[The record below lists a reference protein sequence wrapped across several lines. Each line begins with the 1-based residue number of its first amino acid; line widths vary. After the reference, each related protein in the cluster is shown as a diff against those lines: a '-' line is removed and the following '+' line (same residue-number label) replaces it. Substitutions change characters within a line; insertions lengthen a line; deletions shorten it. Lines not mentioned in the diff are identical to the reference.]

1 MYEGFLDKYGGD
13 EEEATRAL
21 LSKKEKQLEDIMF
34 LGSPQL
40 SKVIRKNT
48 RGPMDGF
55 VVRKK

>member
-1 MYEGFLDKYGGD
+1 MYEGLLEKYGGD

-21 LSKKEKQLEDIMF
+21 LDKKERQLESIMF

-40 SKVIRKNT
+40 NKVLKKNT

-55 VVRKK
+55 VTRW

>member
-1 MYEGFLDKYGGD
+1 MYEGFLEKYKGD

-21 LSKKEKQLEDIMF
+21 LDKKERQLESIMF

-40 SKVIRKNT
+40 LKVLKKNT

-55 VVRKK
+55 VTRW